1 MKQKLLTDI
10 ELDVHELKYLMD
22 SFTKEPTPT
31 LSELLKRS
39 ITRMQGRLEEL
50 QQEVDAVQVIS
61 PSAVEETAEEE
72 DEVAGSEEDSPVI
85 IQSLESVV
93 VKEDEEGE
101 AIVAEAQAT
110 ALYLK
115 GVKTPRPLTHDL
127 FTTSLT
133 ILGASLIR
141 VLIYKAKDG
150 IFYSYIYL
158 KKDEEIIRID
168 ARTSDAIALAVRADC
183 PILIY
188 ESILEQECLHM
199 SSEERTRSEET
210 DNDEEAEEEHDLPGA
225 TSRTLEEALEQ
236 AIKDENYELAAR
248 IRDQINSRNK
258 NQ

>member
-1 MKQKLLTDI
+1 MDKKI
-10 ELDVHELKYLMD
+10 EL
-22 SFTKEPTPT
+22 
-31 LSELLKRS
+31 
-39 ITRMQGRLEEL
+39 
-50 QQEVDAVQVIS
+50 QVINITNS
-61 PSAVEETAEEE
+61 QAQVGAFAMLLG
-72 DEVAGSEEDSPVI
+72 EVNGERQLPI
-85 IQSLESVV
+85 II
-93 VKEDEEGE
+93 GP
-101 AIVAEAQAT
+101 AEAQ

-127 FTTSLT
+127 FITSLT

-199 SSEERTRSEET
+199 SSEERTRSGKT

-236 AIKDENYELAAR
+236 AIKDENYELAAQ

>member
-1 MKQKLLTDI
+1 
-10 ELDVHELKYLMD
+10 MD
-22 SFTKEPTPT
+22 K
-31 LSELLKRS
+31 KV
-39 ITRMQGRLEEL
+39 EL
-50 QQEVDAVQVIS
+50 QVINITNSQAQVGAFAMLLGEVDGERQL
-61 PSAVEETAEEE
+61 P
-72 DEVAGSEEDSPVI
+72 I
-85 IQSLESVV
+85 II
-93 VKEDEEGE
+93 GP
-101 AIVAEAQAT
+101 AEAQAT

-127 FTTSLT
+127 FITSLT
-133 ILGASLIR
+133 IQGASLIR

-168 ARTSDAIALAVRADC
+168 ARTSDAVALAVRADC

-210 DNDEEAEEEHDLPGA
+210 DNDEVAEEEHDLPGA

-236 AIKDENYELAAR
+236 AIKDENYELAAQ

>member
-1 MKQKLLTDI
+1 
-10 ELDVHELKYLMD
+10 MD
-22 SFTKEPTPT
+22 K
-31 LSELLKRS
+31 KV
-39 ITRMQGRLEEL
+39 EL
-50 QQEVDAVQVIS
+50 QVINITNSQAQVGAFAMLLGEVDGERQL
-61 PSAVEETAEEE
+61 P
-72 DEVAGSEEDSPVI
+72 I
-85 IQSLESVV
+85 II
-93 VKEDEEGE
+93 GP
-101 AIVAEAQAT
+101 AEAQAT

-133 ILGASLIR
+133 VLGASLIR

-168 ARTSDAIALAVRADC
+168 ARTSDAVALAVRADC

-188 ESILEQECLHM
+188 ESLLEQECLRM
-199 SSEERTRSEET
+199 SAEKRNRSEET
-210 DNDEEAEEEHDLPGA
+210 EDDEESEEEHSSSAP
-225 TSRTLEEALEQ
+225 TSLSLEEALQQ
-236 AIKDENYELAAR
+236 AIKDENYELAAQ

>member
-1 MKQKLLTDI
+1 
-10 ELDVHELKYLMD
+10 MD
-22 SFTKEPTPT
+22 K
-31 LSELLKRS
+31 KV
-39 ITRMQGRLEEL
+39 EL
-50 QQEVDAVQVIS
+50 QVINITNSQAQVGAFAMLLGEVDGERQL
-61 PSAVEETAEEE
+61 P
-72 DEVAGSEEDSPVI
+72 I
-85 IQSLESVV
+85 II
-93 VKEDEEGE
+93 GP
-101 AIVAEAQAT
+101 AEAQAT

-127 FTTSLT
+127 FITSLT

-168 ARTSDAIALAVRADC
+168 ARTSDAVALAVRADC

-210 DNDEEAEEEHDLPGA
+210 DNDEVAEEEHDLPGA

-236 AIKDENYELAAR
+236 AIKDENYELAAQ
-248 IRDQINSRNK
+248 IRDPPGHRMPLSMQADKKCWYMSTVSKPRLK
-258 NQ
+258 VCPLRKSSL

>member
-1 MKQKLLTDI
+1 
-10 ELDVHELKYLMD
+10 MD
-22 SFTKEPTPT
+22 K
-31 LSELLKRS
+31 KV
-39 ITRMQGRLEEL
+39 EL
-50 QQEVDAVQVIS
+50 QVINITNSQAQIGAFAMLLGEVDGERQL
-61 PSAVEETAEEE
+61 P
-72 DEVAGSEEDSPVI
+72 I
-85 IQSLESVV
+85 II
-93 VKEDEEGE
+93 GP
-101 AIVAEAQAT
+101 AEAQAT

-168 ARTSDAIALAVRADC
+168 ARTSDAVALAVRADC

-188 ESILEQECLHM
+188 ESVLEQECLRM
-199 SSEERTRSEET
+199 SAEKRNRSEET
-210 DNDEEAEEEHDLPGA
+210 EDDEESEDEHSSSAP
-225 TSRTLEEALEQ
+225 TSISLEEALQQ
-236 AIKDENYELAAR
+236 AIKDENYELAAQ

>member
-1 MKQKLLTDI
+1 
-10 ELDVHELKYLMD
+10 MD
-22 SFTKEPTPT
+22 K
-31 LSELLKRS
+31 KV
-39 ITRMQGRLEEL
+39 EL
-50 QQEVDAVQVIS
+50 QVINITNSQAQIGAFAMLLGEVDGERQL
-61 PSAVEETAEEE
+61 P
-72 DEVAGSEEDSPVI
+72 I
-85 IQSLESVV
+85 II
-93 VKEDEEGE
+93 GP
-101 AIVAEAQAT
+101 AEAQAT

-133 ILGASLIR
+133 VLGASLIR

-168 ARTSDAIALAVRADC
+168 ARTSDAVALAVRADC

-188 ESILEQECLHM
+188 ESLLEQECLRM
-199 SSEERTRSEET
+199 SAEKRNRSEET
-210 DNDEEAEEEHDLPGA
+210 EDDEESEEEHSSAAP
-225 TSRTLEEALEQ
+225 TSLSLEEALQQ
-236 AIKDENYELAAR
+236 AIKDENYELAAQ

>member
-1 MKQKLLTDI
+1 
-10 ELDVHELKYLMD
+10 MD
-22 SFTKEPTPT
+22 K
-31 LSELLKRS
+31 KV
-39 ITRMQGRLEEL
+39 EL
-50 QQEVDAVQVIS
+50 QVINITNSQAQIGAFAMLLGEVDGERQL
-61 PSAVEETAEEE
+61 P
-72 DEVAGSEEDSPVI
+72 I
-85 IQSLESVV
+85 II
-93 VKEDEEGE
+93 GP
-101 AIVAEAQAT
+101 AEAQAT

-133 ILGASLIR
+133 VLGASLIR

-168 ARTSDAIALAVRADC
+168 ARTSDAVALAVRADC

-188 ESILEQECLHM
+188 ESLLEQECLR
-199 SSEERTRSEET
+199 SSAEKRNRSEET
-210 DNDEEAEEEHDLPGA
+210 EDDEESEEEHSSSAP
-225 TSRTLEEALEQ
+225 TSLSLEEALQQ
-236 AIKDENYELAAR
+236 AIKDENYELAAQ